1 MMFFPTQKELLIM
14 TRLPI
19 SILQGCLILAAIV
32 SFNCYGETVI
42 PEAGI
47 TAGLA
52 DSIKDAV
59 NLVTPALVRIDVV
72 EAYYRDGREM
82 KSEASGSGVVITPE
96 GHVITNHHVAGH
108 AKQLKC
114 VFADKSE
121 YEAEL
126 VGTDPLTDISIILL
140 KTEEEKTFP
149 VASWGDSSAVR
160 VGDHIMAMGSPL
172 ALSQS
177 VTLGIISN
185 TEMTMPE
192 WMNRDG
198 GLTIDGED
206 VGALVRWLAHD
217 AQIFG
222 GNSGGPLVNLKG
234 EVIGINE
241 IRLGLSGAIPI
252 NLARAVA
259 EEIIRTGKVQ
269 RAWVGLNV
277 QPRLKSDGHKTGALV
292 STVISGSPADKA
304 GLRSGDLLLDVNG
317 TAIDIQFLVQLPDFN
332 LLIAS
337 LPIGENA
344 VFTLEREGQAQT
356 LNVTPIERETYEL
369 RQFEQLYWGITVRDI
384 SFMMAKEMKRENT
397 DGVLVTSVQSG
408 GPAGDALPPLSQ
420 GDVIVEVG
428 GKPVKDVA
436 AFREITNELM
446 ANGTAPRPVLATFE
460 RKNDR
465 LVSVVKIGI
474 RPLSDPGMEVKKAW
488 LPLEYQVITRD
499 IAESL
504 GQPEMTGF
512 RVTQV
517 YANSTAAQAGIQVGD
532 LILSVDG
539 EPMTAASPE
548 HHEELAAL
556 IRQYTAGDTVE
567 LSIKRAENDLK
578 IPVAL
583 AEAPKLAREMKK
595 YQDEIF
601 EFTARD
607 ITFFDRASEKWDREQ
622 TGVLIEQV
630 KPGGWAALG
639 GLSTS
644 DLIVDIDHG
653 PVNTVDEVRDKMKAI
668 TDSAQEYVVF
678 KIRRGIRLL
687 YLELEPKWDSK
698 EQ

>member
-1 MMFFPTQKELLIM
+1 M

-259 EEIIRTGKVQ
+259 VRKRRGPQ
-269 RAWVGLNV
+269 
-277 QPRLKSDGHKTGALV
+277 
-292 STVISGSPADKA
+292 PAD
-304 GLRSGDLLLDVNG
+304 R
-317 TAIDIQFLVQLPDFN
+317 
-332 LLIAS
+332 
-337 LPIGENA
+337 
-344 VFTLEREGQAQT
+344 
-356 LNVTPIERETYEL
+356 
-369 RQFEQLYWGITVRDI
+369 
-384 SFMMAKEMKRENT
+384 
-397 DGVLVTSVQSG
+397 
-408 GPAGDALPPLSQ
+408 
-420 GDVIVEVG
+420 
-428 GKPVKDVA
+428 
-436 AFREITNELM
+436 
-446 ANGTAPRPVLATFE
+446 
-460 RKNDR
+460 
-465 LVSVVKIGI
+465 
-474 RPLSDPGMEVKKAW
+474 
-488 LPLEYQVITRD
+488 
-499 IAESL
+499 
-504 GQPEMTGF
+504 
-512 RVTQV
+512 
-517 YANSTAAQAGIQVGD
+517 GIQVALVQGRD
-532 LILSVDG
+532 PFRRRMGV
-539 EPMTAASPE
+539 EP
-548 HHEELAAL
+548 
-556 IRQYTAGDTVE
+556 
-567 LSIKRAENDLK
+567 RAEVGAYRHR
-578 IPVAL
+578 PVVCRLGDRPVDDEVVLASWLARRL
-583 AEAPKLAREMKK
+583 AEKRDWLAIPK
-595 YQDEIF
+595 DEF
-601 EFTARD
+601 PPCLWSSA
-607 ITFFDRASEKWDREQ
+607 K
-622 TGVLIEQV
+622 
-630 KPGGWAALG
+630 
-639 GLSTS
+639 
-644 DLIVDIDHG
+644 G
-653 PVNTVDEVRDKMKAI
+653 P
-668 TDSAQEYVVF
+668 
-678 KIRRGIRLL
+678 
-687 YLELEPKWDSK
+687 
-698 EQ
+698 

>member
-1 MMFFPTQKELLIM
+1 MM
-14 TRLPI
+14 RL
-19 SILQGCLILAAIV
+19 SLSVVLGFVILALFSVHDCQA
-32 SFNCYGETVI
+32 ETTDV
-42 PEAGI
+42 AGG
-47 TAGLA
+47 APAVLA
-52 DSIKDAV
+52 DSIKNAV
-59 NLVTPALVRIDVV
+59 NLVNPALVRIDVV

-140 KTEEEKTFP
+140 KTEEPRTFP
-149 VASWGDSSAVR
+149 VASWGDSSAVC
-160 VGDHIMAMGSPL
+160 VGDHILAMGSPL

-192 WMNRDG
+192 WMSRDG

-259 EEIIRTGKVQ
+259 EEIIRTGKVR

-277 QPRLKSDGHKTGALV
+277 QPRLKSDAHKTGALV

-304 GLRSGDLLLDVNG
+304 GLRSGDLLLSVND
-317 TAIDIQFLVQLPDFN
+317 TDIDIQFLVQLPDFN
-332 LLIAS
+332 LLIAG
-337 LPIGENA
+337 LAIGENA
-344 VFTLEREGQAQT
+344 VFTVEREGRQET
-356 LNVTPIERETYEL
+356 LNVIPAERETYEL
-369 RQFEQLYWGITVRDI
+369 RQFEQLYWGITIRDI
-384 SFMMAKEMKRENT
+384 SLMMAKEMKRENT

-408 GPAGDALPPLSQ
+408 GPAGDALPPVSE
-420 GDVIVEVG
+420 GDVLVEVG

-446 ANGTAPRPVLATFE
+446 AESTAPKPVLATFE

-465 LVSVVKIGI
+465 LVTVVKVGT
-474 RPLSDPGMEVKKAW
+474 RPLSDPGKEVKKAW

-517 YANSTAAQAGIQVGD
+517 YENSTAAQAGIQVGD

-539 EPMTAASPE
+539 EPMTASSPE
-548 HHEELAAL
+548 HHEELEAL
-556 IRQYTAGDTVE
+556 IRQYTAGDTVA
-567 LSIKRAENDLK
+567 LGVKRGEETLN
-578 IPVAL
+578 ISVAL
-583 AEAPKLAREMKK
+583 IEAPKLAREMKK

-601 EFTARD
+601 EFTVRD

-622 TGVLIEQV
+622 TGVLVEQV
-630 KPGGWAALG
+630 KPGGWAALA

-644 DLIVDIDHG
+644 DLIIGIDHD
-653 PVNTVDEVRDKMKAI
+653 PVNMVDEVRDKMKVI
-668 TDSAQEYVVF
+668 TDSTQEYAVL
-678 KIRRGIRLL
+678 KIRRGIRVL
-687 YLELEPKWDSK
+687 YLELEPKWDVK